1 MNEISNI
8 HAFED
13 EDFLHACF
21 VWGMVVVGVFAVC
34 LVPVFM
40 LLGGPADLDAAD
52 AGGWMAV
59 VGWIVGLAA
68 ISMASFAVHELVHG
82 VFFKLLAPAGAKVT
96 FGANRETA
104 MIYACAEGVVYSRRR
119 YMAVCLAP
127 TVVVTAALALGLR
140 FRAIRCCATWRPA
153 CICRAVW
160 ATGITCG
167 PFCATAALSPARIRP
182 LACAFSGEEMSMK
195 PLLLHACCA
204 PCSLEPVRLLREEG
218 FEPTI
223 CWTNPN
229 IQPHDEWQRRLDELR
244 RWCADGDI
252 ELIEAGEDPGALEA
266 GVAPLGADR
275 ARRCRSCYAL
285 RLAEA
290 CRVAQERGFEFVGT
304 TLAVSPYQLSETC
317 NDVLER
323 LAAARGLTP
332 VIRDFRTY
340 YPEATRR
347 SRELGMYRQNYCGCR
362 FSAVEAAMDRA
373 RIRDERKAAK
383 K

>member
-1 MNEISNI
+1 
-8 HAFED
+8 
-13 EDFLHACF
+13 
-21 VWGMVVVGVFAVC
+21 
-34 LVPVFM
+34 
-40 LLGGPADLDAAD
+40 
-52 AGGWMAV
+52 
-59 VGWIVGLAA
+59 
-68 ISMASFAVHELVHG
+68 
-82 VFFKLLAPAGAKVT
+82 
-96 FGANRETA
+96 
-104 MIYACAEGVVYSRRR
+104 
-119 YMAVCLAP
+119 
-127 TVVVTAALALGLR
+127 
-140 FRAIRCCATWRPA
+140 
-153 CICRAVW
+153 
-160 ATGITCG
+160 
-167 PFCATAALSPARIRP
+167 
-182 LACAFSGEEMSMK
+182 MK
-195 PLLLHACCA
+195 SLLLHACCA

-229 IQPHDEWQRRLDELR
+229 IQPRDEWQRRLDELR

-252 ELIEAGEDPGALEA
+252 ELIEAGEDRERWET

-275 ARRCRSCYAL
+275 PRRCRVCYAL

-304 TLAVSPYQLSETC
+304 TLAVSPYQLFDTC

-332 VIRDFRTY
+332 VIRDFRPY